1 MTDDISTLDFVAFDT
16 ETTGLS
22 PSSEGLVELAAVRF
36 DLITGPK
43 EYFQTFVNPRKPIP
57 PQVSRIHG
65 ITDDMVFSAPTIDQV
80 LPSFFRFIEG
90 AIPVAHNAPF
100 DIGFISLH
108 AMRAGLTLPDVPIL
122 DSCMFSRRVCTEAP
136 SHRLNALTEAYGIEA
151 STFHRALADAKSC
164 MEVFRHVVGK
174 SCGVNAGWQE
184 LLSRHGKTYS
194 FTDASQPVKQ
204 TRKVVSLEPIFQA
217 LEQKKSIWIKYEGG
231 YSARE
236 ISPLLLYA
244 KGAQQYMEATCHLDG
259 IRKSFRLDRIKQVL
273 ESGPVPKE
281 AKK

>member
-36 DLITGPK
+36 DLLTGAK

-65 ITDDMVFSAPTIDQV
+65 ITDDMVFTAPTIDQV

-90 AIPVAHNAPF
+90 AVPVAHNAPF

-108 AMRAGLTLPDVPIL
+108 AMRSGLTAPDMPIL
-122 DSCMFSRRVCTEAP
+122 DSCMFSRRIFLEQP
-136 SHRLNALTEAYGIEA
+136 SHRLGALAEAFGIPTGTA
-151 STFHRALADAKSC
+151 HRALDDAKTC
-164 MEVFRHVVGK
+164 MEVFRLAVGK

-184 LLSRHGKTYS
+184 LANRHGKVHS
-194 FTDASQPVKQ
+194 FTDASKPVTQ
-204 TRKVVSLEPIFQA
+204 TKKIVPLEPLFKA
-217 LEQKKSIWIKYEGG
+217 LEERKSVWIKYEGG

-259 IRKSFRLDRIKQVL
+259 IRKSFRLDRIQKVL
-273 ESGPVPKE
+273 SGPGE
-281 AKK
+281 RKK